1 MTNLLF
7 PYMSGKKCAPLI
19 ERINTYAAV
28 NLYELATNY
37 RYTVADTW
45 QDPTYL
51 VREAKPTN
59 EVG

>member
-1 MTNLLF
+1 
-7 PYMSGKKCAPLI
+7 MSGKKCAPLI